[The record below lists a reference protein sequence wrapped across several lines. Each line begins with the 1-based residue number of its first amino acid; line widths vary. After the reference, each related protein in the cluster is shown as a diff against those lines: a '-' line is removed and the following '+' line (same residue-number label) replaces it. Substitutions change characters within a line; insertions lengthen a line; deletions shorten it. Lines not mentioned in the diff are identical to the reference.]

1 MDANSEAK
9 ALAFAPMHPLYRC
22 EASRFAACTDD
33 IMNAIIEAKALAFVI
48 IT

>member
-1 MDANSEAK
+1 MNTINEAK
-9 ALAFAPMHPLYRC
+9 ALAFAPMYSLYRC

-33 IMNAIIEAKALAFVI
+33 IMDANSEAKALAFVI

>member
-33 IMNAIIEAKALAFVI
+33 IMDANSEAKALAFVI